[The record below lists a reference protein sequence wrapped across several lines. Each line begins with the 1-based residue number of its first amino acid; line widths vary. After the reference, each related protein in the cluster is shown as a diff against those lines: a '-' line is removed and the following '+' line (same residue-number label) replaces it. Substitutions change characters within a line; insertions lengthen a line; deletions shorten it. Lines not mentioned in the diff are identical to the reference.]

1 MPAGFDRAVWDGQ
14 KPIVEPAPE
23 TIDIGCVVWEQAPED
38 SSFEKRG
45 GIVVAT
51 KVNDDG
57 ERTLTIL
64 RASKRGGKFTVH
76 TFDLDASSVD
86 GSMVERRSPHR
97 LHRAAR
103 QICRALGESQ
113 NVAIAGFDRYLL
125 EVAVGL
131 VVTAED
137 DVRAVA
143 EKLRAS

>member
-1 MPAGFDRAVWDGQ
+1 MPAGFDRQVWEGE
-14 KPIVEPAPE
+14 KPLVEPAVE
-23 TIDIGCVVWEQAPED
+23 VIEVGSIVWERAPED

-45 GIVVAT
+45 GIVINAKT
-51 KVNDDG
+51 SEDG

-86 GSMVERRSPHR
+86 RAMVERRSPHR
-97 LHRAAR
+97 MHRAAR

-113 NVAIAGFDRYLL
+113 NVTVAGFDRYLL

-131 VVTAED
+131 VVMAED